1 MLSRHERGICMCASM
16 SGQGVAGPLAG
27 RTAHHP
33 GETVFKPAYARFR
46 CPRVGWH
53 DHSINNLMVQGA
65 SLKLA
70 LNRARRGERPIVQ
83 LSVIERSG
91 SHLRPT
97 GKRYMLSGTASSSSV
112 AERSTVNR
120 MVVGSTPTS
129 RARRTPP
136 VAGRGGF
143 AVPLPAVSA
152 GTGRRPR
159 QSSVR

>member
-1 MLSRHERGICMCASM
+1 MPDHSPEGLIRIPDDQLYIMTLLTPLIEDRRSISINESLTVDNYLTGIRM
-16 SGQGVAGPLAG
+16 
-27 RTAHHP
+27 THHP
-33 GETVFKPAYARFR
+33 GETVFKPAYARFE
-46 CPRVGWH
+46 CPRVSWH

-97 GKRYMLSGTASSSSV
+97 EKRYMLSGTASSSSV

-120 MVVGSTPTS
+120 MVVG
-129 RARRTPP
+129 
-136 VAGRGGF
+136 
-143 AVPLPAVSA
+143 L
-152 GTGRRPR
+152 
-159 QSSVR
+159 